1 VTDCVV
7 SHIAENYLNV
17 ATFHGNDRGNEPRAF
32 ASSDLVLT
40 TYSTL
45 VKDHQNAGIL
55 HHLKWF
61 RVVLDEGKT
70 NKILCQNETA
80 PCNNDVELTFV

>member
-7 SHIAENYLNV
+7 SHITENYLNV

-32 ASSDLVLT
+32 AGSDLVLT

-45 VKDHQNAGIL
+45 VKDSQNARVL
-55 HHLKWF
+55 HRLKWF

-70 NKILCQNETA
+70 TRFSSIRRSSPA
-80 PCNNDVELTFV
+80 IMMS